1 MFNSLAS
8 DPSKG
13 AEPRLAH
20 LGQPADS
27 DGSHQTTPE
36 TPYAPYSEKPALPE
50 LPYKPYAEPPANEA
64 PYEPYKGI

>member
-8 DPSKG
+8 DPGKSS
-13 AEPRLAH
+13 ETHLA
-20 LGQPADS
+20 LFGQPADS
-27 DGSHQTTPE
+27 EGSQKTTPD

-50 LPYKPYAEPPANEA
+50 LPYKPYSEPPANEA

>member
-8 DPSKG
+8 DPSKCS
-13 AEPRLAH
+13 EPRLVH

-27 DGSHQTTPE
+27 SGSQPTTPE
-36 TPYAPYSEKPALPE
+36 IPYAPYSEKPALSE
-50 LPYKPYAEPPANEA
+50 VPYTPYAEPSANEA

>member
-8 DPSKG
+8 DPSKCS
-13 AEPRLAH
+13 EPRLVH

-27 DGSHQTTPE
+27 SGSQPTTPE
-36 TPYAPYSEKPALPE
+36 IPYAPYSEKPALSE